1 MTTLKTL
8 DEALALMRSVGYIT
22 PLPELGAVADQLR
35 AFRDNTE
42 LSNPEGFDTNILTN
56 ESGVVLVNV
65 CALNG
70 RLPTRF

>member
-1 MTTLKTL
+1 MSESL
-8 DEALALMRSVGYIT
+8 II
-22 PLPELGAVADQLR
+22 
-35 AFRDNTE
+35 DNYLTGIRI
-42 LSNPEGFDTNILTN
+42 SSPEGFDTNVLTN